1 MLAMK
6 IVNSPIVL
14 HSTAIMIVRILL
26 TALMILTLLVMKSD
40 TDI

>member
-6 IVNSPIVL
+6 LVNSPIVL
-14 HSTAIMIVRILL
+14 HSTVLMIVRILL

-40 TDI
+40 TNI